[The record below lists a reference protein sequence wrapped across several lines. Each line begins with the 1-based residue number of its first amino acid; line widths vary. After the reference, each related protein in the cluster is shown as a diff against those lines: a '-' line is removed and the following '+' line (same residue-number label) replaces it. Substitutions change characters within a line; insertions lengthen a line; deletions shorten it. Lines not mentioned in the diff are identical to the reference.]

1 MANSIEDLKALM
13 NTKLG
18 FARPNKFLVTL
29 PSVGV
34 GGGLLNG
41 LIGAFSAMGG
51 GASPRELNILC
62 SNATMPAKQVL
73 TNDRRIGMEFQK
85 VAYGYAVDDVSM
97 TFYLMNDYGI
107 KDYFD
112 SFQIKEIYNYNDK
125 SFDINGIIDLTNSKV
140 KVSRLN
146 YNKDYGKKSEINFDV
161 NFVLDKYYN
170 INNLNFLADKTKIH
184 LSNIKLNKNFEV
196 KDFKKLEIKT
206 FENEIKNNDFLA
218 KKSEKVTISGEVFDA
233 HPLLKSL
240 YKKSDQ
246 KTFS

>member
-1 MANSIEDLKALM
+1 MANSIEDIKALM

-29 PSVGV
+29 PTVGV

-41 LIGAFSAMGG
+41 IIGAFSGMGG

-85 VAYGYAVDDVSM
+85 VAYGYAVDDINM

-112 SFQIKEIYNYNDK
+112 SWRSTILDEFGQASNYKNE
-125 SFDINGIIDLTNSKV
+125 
-140 KVSRLN
+140 
-146 YNKDYGKKSEINFDV
+146 Y
-161 NFVLDKYYN
+161 
-170 INNLNFLADKTKIH
+170 AKT
-184 LSNIKLNKNFEV
+184 
-196 KDFKKLEIKT
+196 
-206 FENEIKNNDFLA
+206 
-218 KKSEKVTISGEVFDA
+218 VTIHQLRQPLKGFSKQVGPIRFNAGLGGGSVYSVDLLEAFPIASSAIELNNELDGLVQLTVTFAYTNWRRASGGQNFINMDIDT
-233 HPLLKSL
+233 PLGGI
-240 YKKSDQ
+240 DII
-246 KTFS
+246 

>member
-1 MANSIEDLKALM
+1 MANSIEDIKALM

-29 PSVGV
+29 PTVGV

-41 LIGAFSAMGG
+41 IIGAFSGTGG

-112 SFQIKEIYNYNDK
+112 SWRSTILDEFGQASNYKNE
-125 SFDINGIIDLTNSKV
+125 
-140 KVSRLN
+140 
-146 YNKDYGKKSEINFDV
+146 Y
-161 NFVLDKYYN
+161 
-170 INNLNFLADKTKIH
+170 AKT
-184 LSNIKLNKNFEV
+184 
-196 KDFKKLEIKT
+196 
-206 FENEIKNNDFLA
+206 
-218 KKSEKVTISGEVFDA
+218 VTIHQLRQPLKGFSKQVGPIRFNAGLGGGSVYSVDLLDAFPIASSAIELNNELDGLVQLTVTFAYTNWRRASGGQNFINMDIDT
-233 HPLLKSL
+233 PLGGI
-240 YKKSDQ
+240 DII
-246 KTFS
+246 

>member
-1 MANSIEDLKALM
+1 MANTIEDLKALM

-29 PSVGV
+29 PTVGV
-34 GGGLLNG
+34 GGGLLSG
-41 LIGAFSAMGG
+41 IIGAFSGMGG

-112 SFQIKEIYNYNDK
+112 SWRSTILDEFGQASNYKNEYAKTVTIHQLRQPLKGFSKQVGPIRFNAGLGGGSVYSVDLLDAFPIA
-125 SFDINGIIDLTNSKV
+125 SSAIELNNELDGLVQLRVTFAYTNWRRQTGGQNFINMDIDTPLGGIDL
-140 KVSRLN
+140 L
-146 YNKDYGKKSEINFDV
+146 
-161 NFVLDKYYN
+161 
-170 INNLNFLADKTKIH
+170 
-184 LSNIKLNKNFEV
+184 
-196 KDFKKLEIKT
+196 
-206 FENEIKNNDFLA
+206 
-218 KKSEKVTISGEVFDA
+218 
-233 HPLLKSL
+233 
-240 YKKSDQ
+240 
-246 KTFS
+246 